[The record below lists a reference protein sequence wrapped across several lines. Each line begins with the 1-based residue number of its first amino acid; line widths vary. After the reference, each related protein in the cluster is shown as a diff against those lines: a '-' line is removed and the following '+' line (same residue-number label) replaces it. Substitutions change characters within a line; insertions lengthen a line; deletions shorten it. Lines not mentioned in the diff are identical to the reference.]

1 MGSEL
6 RELCV
11 RYLYNLELFQNSNP
25 KKTASLLSLSLGLL
39 FLLAFQPVQTA
50 YAILPSDIHFD
61 TPIVTD
67 VNPYLLSDISTIRI
81 DDPSLAGNGR
91 TNSITVTISDV
102 DLVNF
107 TPGTFDST
115 TLTLTEIGDTGIF
128 LSKALIFTYS
138 HTKYPLTSVI
148 GITQDVDDGLGNGC
162 VGGAVTD
169 PSVIDTICTSVMST
183 SDPAGLSPFNLQETG
198 VDTRHYTGSLKLSP
212 LSTISPNQI
221 KVSNNDILSLTFA
234 GVTTNA
240 LIASTDPGTSELVVP
255 TWDGFATDLAQ
266 VTVTYGAVSNTVM
279 VDPLSTGGGSGTGG
293 LLIPGSF
300 LEFIYSLVAGGSPYV
315 VSPPSFGG
323 GYYHYSDGLTFT
335 QGKDPTTL
343 DISKYNQ
350 ELPQQVMVSGQ
361 QVNMTFKTFESY
373 NPTGVIHM
381 GLYIIPR
388 GQDMIT
394 SNSIGSIVWEKGKD
408 VEVNDPN
415 HILSNATASST
426 DDGKFQYTQ
435 FTFVPTKSYDKMSF
449 LARAWNDHMYSTDV
463 RVHDEV
469 DPSPMQYNQPDW
481 LHVYNNLHDADY
493 AVEGAGFVKPN
504 IFSHVSTSEQVW
516 LQTDRGTVL
525 WFYDEKDQ
533 AVAVEAFDSN
543 RNVIWVQS
551 ELLHKIIPSPTQG
564 PDASY
569 SGNHLN
575 RWDKI
580 ALENAQKAEEDR
592 VKTTLQR
599 MGYPV
604 YWDHTITR

>member
-1 MGSEL
+1 MAKPAP
-6 RELCV
+6 V
-11 RYLYNLELFQNSNP
+11 
-25 KKTASLLSLSLGLL
+25 TAIILGLSV
-39 FLLAFQPVQTA
+39 FAFFNLMAPA
-50 YAILPSDIHFD
+50 YANPCNDNPC
-61 TPIVTD
+61 PIAISQPANDGDNTIIFRD
-67 VNPYLLSDISTIRI
+67 VNTLDNSTATVSFDKSTYLIGQI
-81 DDPSLAGNGR
+81 A
-91 TNSITVTISDV
+91 
-102 DLVNF
+102 
-107 TPGTFDST
+107 
-115 TLTLTEIGDTGIF
+115 TLTINDFNENLDVNAKDTITAQVSPVGPVLLTETGDDTGIF
-128 LSKALIFTYS
+128 KGSFVVS
-138 HTKYPLTSVI
+138 SS
-148 GITQDVDDGLGNGC
+148 
-162 VGGAVTD
+162 
-169 PSVIDTICTSVMST
+169 PSVSYTPELNT
-183 SDPAGLSPFNLQETG
+183 GRLQ
-198 VDTRHYTGSLKLSP
+198 
-212 LSTISPNQI
+212 
-221 KVSNNDILSLTFA
+221 LTLD
-234 GVTTNA
+234 GVTTPGTVEFKDLIINSINGPNLPLIPIVHPVHINLVGVTLGPGGMGVNMSYANA
-240 LIASTDPGTSELVVP
+240 LLGDPNIFNEDLITMCYKPDGGSWQLVTD
-255 TWDGFATDLAQ
+255 TDDNISGYHDFNSKTITNDAADFGVITQ
-266 VTVTYGAVSNTVM
+266 SGMVTLCFNFGSIG
-279 VDPLSTGGGSGTGG
+279 GGGSSG
-293 LLIPGSF
+293 LVSAGLVLNF
-300 LEFIYSLVAGGSPYV
+300 LAGAGRSYNPAVVA
-315 VSPPSFGG
+315 PPSFGG
-323 GYYHYSDGLTFT
+323 YAFHYSDGLTFT
-335 QGKDPTTL
+335 QSDTKTTFDTSL
-343 DISKYNQ
+343 YNQ
-350 ELPQQVMVSGQ
+350 DIKKQVMVSGTP
-361 QVNMTFKTFESY
+361 VNMTFKTFEAY

-415 HILSNATASST
+415 HILSNATTSST
-426 DDGKFQYTQ
+426 DDGKFQYTTFS
-435 FTFVPTKSYDKMSF
+435 FTPTKSYDKMSF

-543 RNVIWVQS
+543 RNVVWVQS

>member
-1 MGSEL
+1 MFIVLIPPQSVEAATLSFPIGCNGTSFTPGDGQVGLPFQITYDDSSNPTYTTNGLFDTITITIKSSTNPTGIPLVLNETGP
-6 RELCV
+6 
-11 RYLYNLELFQNSNP
+11 NTGIFQNSNLAL
-25 KKTASLLSLSLGLL
+25 TEYGDNLISLEKG
-39 FLLAFQPVQTA
+39 
-50 YAILPSDIHFD
+50 
-61 TPIVTD
+61 VT
-67 VNPYLLSDISTIRI
+67 
-81 DDPSLAGNGR
+81 
-91 TNSITVTISDV
+91 ITV
-102 DLVNF
+102 
-107 TPGTFDST
+107 G
-115 TLTLTEIGDTGIF
+115 E
-128 LSKALIFTYS
+128 A
-138 HTKYPLTSVI
+138 
-148 GITQDVDDGLGNGC
+148 
-162 VGGAVTD
+162 GGAD
-169 PSVIDTICTSVMST
+169 PLNIVVVSD
-183 SDPAGLSPFNLQETG
+183 SDPAGIVVPLHLSGANATTQFFSGKIFFTRGPTSGNHVHAGLGDMITITDPVGYATSGLIIPNSKPTVGALQ
-198 VDTRHYTGSLKLSP
+198 VNFKDSV
-212 LSTISPNQI
+212 TISGN
-221 KVSNNDILSLTFA
+221 
-234 GVTTNA
+234 G
-240 LIASTDPGTSELVVP
+240 LICTGT
-255 TWDGFATDLAQ
+255 
-266 VTVTYGAVSNTVM
+266 
-279 VDPLSTGGGSGTGG
+279 VDDEFGIPGGGGGG
-293 LLIPGSF
+293 LIIRP
-300 LEFIYSLVAGGSPYV
+300 SLVLDLLAAIGGSPHI

-323 GYYHYSDGLTFT
+323 SYYHYSDGLTFT
-335 QGKDPTTL
+335 EGDTKTTF
-343 DISKYNQ
+343 DTSKYNQ
-350 ELPQQVMVSGQ
+350 DLQRQVMVAGTP
-361 QVNMTFKTFESY
+361 VNMTFKTFEAY

-388 GQDMIT
+388 GQDMLT
-394 SNSIGSIVWEKGKD
+394 SNSIGSIIWEKGQP

-415 HILSNATASST
+415 HILSNATTSST

-543 RNVIWVQS
+543 RNVVWVQS